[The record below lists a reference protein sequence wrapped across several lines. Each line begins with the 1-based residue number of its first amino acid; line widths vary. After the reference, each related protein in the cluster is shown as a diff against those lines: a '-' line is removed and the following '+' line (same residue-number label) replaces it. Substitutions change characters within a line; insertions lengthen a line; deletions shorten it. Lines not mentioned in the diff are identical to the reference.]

1 MRPGDGDEGRE
12 AETLSLGG
20 VPYARVRLGEEKPPG
35 ESPCPGCG
43 AYYFDLHG
51 AGCEHEH
58 CPACRGQLATCGC
71 A

>member
-1 MRPGDGDEGRE
+1 VRAGSDDEGRE
-12 AETLSLGG
+12 AETITLRG
-20 VPYARVRLGEEKPPG
+20 VMYARVRVGEEKPPG

-51 AGCEHEH
+51 AGCEYEA
-58 CPACRGQLATCGC
+58 CPACGGPLATCGC

>member
-1 MRPGDGDEGRE
+1 VRPGSDDEGRE
-12 AETLSLGG
+12 PETVSLRGAT
-20 VPYARVRLGEEKPPG
+20 YARVRLGEEKPPG

-51 AGCEHEH
+51 AGCEYEQ
-58 CPACRGQLATCGC
+58 CPACGGQLAGCGC

>member
-1 MRPGDGDEGRE
+1 MRPRDEDESRE
-12 AETLSLGG
+12 PETVSLRG
-20 VPYARVRLGEEKPPG
+20 VAYARIRLGEEKPAG

-51 AGCEHEH
+51 SGCEFEQ
-58 CPACRGQLATCGC
+58 CPACGGQLASCGC